1 MYKCFQIVDLPDRER
16 LKKHV
21 GLIQSRGDLI
31 YKKMKERM
39 AANTRSVV
47 LEQSPLDLRIILFA
61 VAQSYIL
68 DFSEVEK

>member
-1 MYKCFQIVDLPDRER
+1 MDLPDRER

-39 AANTRSVV
+39 AANTHTTSVV
-47 LEQSPLDLRIILFA
+47 AQIILLA

-68 DFSEVEK
+68 NFAEV